1 VPWGYV
7 IDVYSEDNGVGPI
20 VETFEGAL
28 LDDGSGLMKCYQTNT
43 QHPHSVRIRRHS
55 SYGAVGKWV
64 AWGATQ
70 DQTLKITIGLK
81 STDTKKSL
89 TEIKDT
95 LTIGASYSAGVNF
108 FNLAKE
114 SVTVDVKNEF
124 MVDFQNSLTE
134 TMEFSETITWETGCT
149 EQNDAPGTFLW

>member
-1 VPWGYV
+1 
-7 IDVYSEDNGVGPI
+7 
-20 VETFEGAL
+20 
-28 LDDGSGLMKCYQTNT
+28 M
-43 QHPHSVRIRRHS
+43 RIRRHS
-55 SYGAVGKWV
+55 SYGVVGKWV

-124 MVDFQNSLTE
+124 MVDYQHSLTE
-134 TMEFSETITWETGCT
+134 TMVFSETKTWKTGCT
-149 EQNDAPGTFLW
+149 EHHDAPGTALW